1 MTGRKKGSKERPS
14 KRKNS
19 RKKSPPSQTNPSEAG
34 PSTAASPPA
43 QTNIAPSNI
52 GAQLEHA
59 SLGDSSDIAPESCYV
74 LSSTTQDSRLHA
86 PQALPSY
93 PRTLVDGVYYVH
105 NPNALPEPFNQGYMN
120 WARAEREA
128 ANESISR
135 HPGAARWNNRTL
147 RYWRLATDFGRFLE
161 DSEGEDVDEPY
172 MNSTDVAID
181 DRGERV
187 SAEDHQA
194 APRPTFSNPIPQR
207 PYTAPP
213 HHCDYIPWNR

>member
-19 RKKSPPSQTNPSEAG
+19 RKKSPPSQTNYSEAG
-34 PSTAASPPA
+34 PSTEASPPA
-43 QTNIAPSNI
+43 QRNTVPSNI
-52 GAQLEHA
+52 GAQLEHT
-59 SLGDSSDIAPESCYV
+59 SSGDGSDIAQESNYV
-74 LSSTTQDSRLHA
+74 LSTTQDSRPRIHA

-93 PRTLVDGVYYVH
+93 PRTLVGGVYYVH
-105 NPNALPEPFNQGYMN
+105 NPNALPEPLNQGYLS

-128 ANESISR
+128 AGEFISR

-147 RYWRLATDFGRFLE
+147 RYWRLATDFSRFLE
-161 DSEGEDVDEPY
+161 DSEGEDADEPFI
-172 MNSTDVAID
+172 NSTDVVID
-181 DRGERV
+181 DRGQWV

-213 HHCDYIPWNR
+213 HHCDYIP